1 MVLRPG
7 RAARLTSLPVESFRV
22 KPGALS
28 PVTSLSAIVFL
39 LVAGGTHQPSKQPGA
54 VLIDTWLYLL
64 LCLIWI
70 NGPLG
75 ASCPP
80 LRASSNIPGTKNSAP
95 SVSPM
100 PVLLPL
106 RFSTRKA
113 P

>member
-1 MVLRPG
+1 MVCRPG
-7 RAARLTSLPVESFRV
+7 RGARLTSLPEESFRV
-22 KPGALS
+22 NCGASS

-54 VLIDTWLYLL
+54 VQIDTWLYLL

-70 NGPLG
+70 NGPQG
-75 ASCPP
+75 ASCP
-80 LRASSNIPGTKNSAP
+80 LLHASLNTPGMKNSAL

-106 RFSTRKA
+106 
-113 P
+113 